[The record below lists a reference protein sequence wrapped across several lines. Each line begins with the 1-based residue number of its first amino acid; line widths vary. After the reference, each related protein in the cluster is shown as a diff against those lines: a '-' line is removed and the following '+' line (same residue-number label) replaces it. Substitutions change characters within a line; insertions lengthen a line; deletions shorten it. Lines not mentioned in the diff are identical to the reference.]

1 MIGAVAAVALLSG
14 CQADKNK
21 IVDEFRE
28 VNIEKWGWHQGQSF
42 TFTIAEANYLYDFYA
57 GLRVTGSYG
66 FSNIYIVYTLDGPE
80 HSVKKQFQV
89 QLSDNTGKW
98 LGKGMNNLISF
109 EQQFIRGIKLK
120 PGKYTVTFY
129 QNMRTEALSGVS
141 DVGLKVLR
149 TSKVY

>member
-1 MIGAVAAVALLSG
+1 
-14 CQADKNK
+14 
-21 IVDEFRE
+21 
-28 VNIEKWGWHQGQSF
+28 VNIEKWSWHNGHSFSF
-42 TFTIAEANYLYDFYA
+42 TLVEPDYLYDFYA
-57 GLRVTGSYG
+57 GLRVTGSYNL
-66 FSNIYIVYTLDGPE
+66 SNIYIVYTLDGPE
-80 HSVKKQFQV
+80 QSVKKQFQI

-120 PGKYTVTFY
+120 PGKYTVTYY
-129 QNMRTEALSGVS
+129 QNMRMEELSGVS